1 MKELKNNVK
10 YINVTNLVEN
20 LSISH
25 DIPPS
30 TLRWNLKKL
39 IELNLIVAGNSKNK
53 GIPVKL
59 TDSGKFVCKIL
70 G

>member
-1 MKELKNNVK
+1 LRTDEKC
-10 YINVTNLVEN
+10 INVTNLVEN
-20 LSISH
+20 LSINH

-39 IELNLIVAGNSKNK
+39 VELGLIITGNSGNK

-70 G
+70 S